1 MNLFKIKKFIR
12 NNFDIIFKSLIILLF
27 AFFLLRVFW
36 LDADLPSYGLS
47 YYMPIDEGLYS
58 KMSLNLFNSHS
69 LYNNGNVSFYTAPSY
84 RTNIIGNLL
93 QFIFLNLTG
102 DNYYSF
108 RMPSII
114 FSILLLFFTLKTIKL
129 ICNRNCVSDIKTKI
143 IILAV
148 FFFMSIDFQYLL
160 ASRIFENSILR
171 ALFLIMTY
179 YFYLKIESLNKKY
192 FITSFLC
199 VCSIFFVYFSN
210 VFVAVPFFVI
220 IIIKL
225 FIEKNK
231 TEAKQIFKYSF
242 LGFILALSLAEAYYL
257 IVWKSGAFYNLF
269 SAISDYSG
277 RLIGSSVNTYNQA
290 SNFFEA
296 ILYNAYYFFGS
307 NMFIFNFIFEI
318 IAVLSFFYI
327 VFKNKNKLVE
337 SEIFLLSFI
346 FGFFIQS
353 LLAADC
359 VERKA
364 FVLYPLLII
373 LIVNTIIHFENLKV
387 TINNLSIIHFLLFGC
402 IILFFAYSCYK
413 TKLYKNHYMDMN
425 INEIKV
431 LALSIIIQ
439 TMMFLFILIFLK
451 IKKEKYIVFSA
462 MISIFM
468 LIITNFY
475 FSTKYVYICRTYTE
489 KQVMIDLG
497 NDVGNEKILGPY
509 VYGYTLYNDIIPVSN
524 TVEEY
529 RKYIDNNDAIY
540 YFHYASIDNSP
551 YLNEEIFGKKEPTVA
566 LIKSYYRYY
575 RSEGTDKPVGLFKKI
590 E

>member
-179 YFYLKIESLNKKY
+179 YFYLKIEGLNKKY

-220 IIIKL
+220 IFIKL

-231 TEAKQIFKYSF
+231 NEAKQIFKYSF
-242 LGFILALSLAEAYYL
+242 YGFLLALLLAEAYYL

-269 SAISDYSG
+269 SAVSDYSE
-277 RLIGSSVNTYNQA
+277 RLIGSNSNTFNQSSNWLLSIIYN
-290 SNFFEA
+290 SF
-296 ILYNAYYFFGS
+296 YFFGS
-307 NMFIFNFIFEI
+307 NMFIFSFSFEI
-318 IAVLSFFYI
+318 LSMLSVIY
-327 VFKNKNKLVE
+327 LVKKTKKDDN
-337 SEIFLLSFI
+337 EIFLISFI
-346 FGFFIQS
+346 IGFLFQA
-353 LLAADC
+353 LLAADG
-359 VERKA
+359 VERKS
-364 FVLYPLLII
+364 FVIYPLLII
-373 LIVNTIIHFENLKV
+373 AII
-387 TINNLSIIHFLLFGC
+387 FLLKDYKKIKPRIKDLKIYHLFIFFV
-402 IILFFAYSCYK
+402 IISYFAFACYQ
-413 TKLYKNHYMDMN
+413 TKLYRNYFLDMN
-425 INEIKV
+425 TNEINI
-431 LALSIIIQ
+431 LSLSILIQVIIALLIVILVLLKKYKRN
-439 TMMFLFILIFLK
+439 MWFL
-451 IKKEKYIVFSA
+451 IVLS
-462 MISIFM
+462 S
-468 LIITNFY
+468 LVLTITNFY
-475 FSTKYVYICRTYTE
+475 FSTKYVYLCRTYTE

-497 NDVGNEKILGPY
+497 NDVGSEKVLGPY
-509 VYGYTLYNDIIPVSN
+509 VYGYTLYNNIIPVSN

-529 RKYIDNNDAIY
+529 RRYIKNNDSIY
-540 YFHYASIDNSP
+540 YFHYANIDNSP